1 MAARKEWSGRVASF
15 DPVVR
20 SLDWTFMSRLPP
32 QTLADT
38 YAWYQFLLNLQAA
51 ELFERHGVEF
61 LQTLDTEL
69 SWDTADDWTTESVLD
84 ELGDLAPQFVEWARG
99 LDEGELPQR

>member
-69 SWDTADDWTTESVLD
+69 SWDTADDWTVRRVGSRS
-84 ELGDLAPQFVEWARG
+84 G
-99 LDEGELPQR
+99 